1 MSNDDRDAPRW
12 GERLPQPDAD
22 RHGEAP
28 RDGQP
33 RYGEQPDGQP
43 RYGERQDPAPQ
54 DGQPRYGQ
62 QHDGQEYGQPRYG
75 EQHDG
80 QQYGQQHDGQQY
92 GQQHDGQQYG
102 RQHDG
107 QQYGQPQYGQPHQ
120 GDTQHGAPQWQPYA
134 QHPYGQPSG
143 GSAAWASAGGA
154 RPSRR
159 LGVIALI
166 AGIVAL
172 ALGIVGGIVFGQGL
186 AHIPGLADQIRSG
199 GGVVDQS
206 ELQAKIRQ
214 DPSVLA
220 GIATGGLLALVGT
233 AFGIWALVQGI
244 IAIAKDRGR
253 VFGIIA
259 VVVAVLGPIAF
270 GAVYTAVVAAATR

>member
-33 RYGEQPDGQP
+33 RYDEQPDGQP

-62 QHDGQEYGQPRYG
+62 QHDGQQYGQQP
-75 EQHDG
+75 DG
-80 QQYGQQHDGQQY
+80 QQYGQP
-92 GQQHDGQQYG
+92 
-102 RQHDG
+102 
-107 QQYGQPQYGQPHQ
+107 QYGQPQYGQPHQ

-186 AHIPGLADQIRSG
+186 VHIPGLADQIRSG